1 MTRRSPALSAGLRWT
16 RGLLLGLA
24 MILLTSIAH
33 TAGDGQL
40 PGVSAYLLMLPL
52 CAALGVATMTRS
64 HGWAW
69 FACYAVGVQAL
80 LHVLLVT
87 TSGHAAHEQAITPSP
102 AMLLAHAVAA
112 VAVGLLL
119 AHGDALLLR
128 WLAYMRAALSVP
140 ASRLPLVT
148 PRSLRTPW
156 RPPLPCSST
165 LLEHKI
171 ARRGPPARC
180 H

>member
-1 MTRRSPALSAGLRWT
+1 
-16 RGLLLGLA
+16 
-24 MILLTSIAH
+24 MILLTSVAH

-40 PGVSAYLLMLPL
+40 PDASAYLLMLPL

-64 HGWAW
+64 HGWVW
-69 FACYAVGVQAL
+69 FASYAVGIQAL

-87 TSGHAAHEQAITPSP
+87 TSGHAAHEQAIAPGP
-102 AMLLAHAVAA
+102 DMLMTHAVAA

-128 WLAYMRAALSVP
+128 WLAYMRAALCVP
-140 ASRLPLVT
+140 LPRPPLVT
-148 PRSLRTPW
+148 TRSLHASWVPPRSHAW
-156 RPPLPCSST
+156 H

-171 ARRGPPARC
+171 SRRGPPARC
-180 H
+180 R